1 MIKIT
6 TNSVFLKILNF
17 IKIGN
22 QIHTSVITVE
32 ILKNAVSLIIKSSAL
47 KNITLIIKVKN
58 NANIT
63 LMIL

>member
-22 QIHTSVITVE
+22 QIHTSVITVK

>member
-17 IKIGN
+17 IKIGT
-22 QIHTSVITVE
+22 QIHTSVITVK